1 MQAFALLVPFYLLP
15 PLSLIQICSDC
26 NYRMKYFHKNKR
38 KGKKK
43 IPKLQAHFI
52 LLMNEF
58 LVVVLGGLTTIKS
71 WAAAAARLAL
81 ITLSL
86 QVTTHVTL

>member
-1 MQAFALLVPFYLLP
+1 MQAFTFLVPFYLLP
-15 PLSLIQICSDC
+15 PLSLIQICSNC
-26 NYRMKYFHKNKR
+26 NYGMKYFHKKKR
-38 KGKKK
+38 KGGKN
-43 IPKLQAHFI
+43 PKLQAHFI

-58 LVVVLGGLTTIKS
+58 LVVMLGGLRTIKS